1 MAKSI
6 QSFFDWG
13 YVVDKNARGF
23 LTVVFP
29 AHKKHCNIYHPDS
42 EASNT
47 SVPINTFTVTE
58 DKSLLEVPRTF
69 NQHPDYD
76 SRPKDEK
83 LSLRDQIV
91 SFWSS
96 VENRDLKDLKRIRY
110 SDVIEENLQN
120 YIEEVYY
127 TMNADEYQ
135 QLTLRPSDQAF
146 QLLLANTP
154 FLAGVQK
161 MLEEYAD
168 KFSGKEIE
176 SCHFDPVGGF
186 ESFDFTITL
195 T

>member
-6 QSFFDWG
+6 QSFWDWG
-13 YVVDKNARGF
+13 YVVDNDARGF

-29 AHKKHCNIYHPDS
+29 AHKKHCNIWHPD
-42 EASNT
+42 ASNT
-47 SVPINTFTVTE
+47 SGPINTFAVTE
-58 DKSLLEVPRTF
+58 DKSLLEVPRAF

-76 SRPKDEK
+76 PRPKDEK

-96 VENRDLKDLKRIRY
+96 VENRDLKDLKRIKY
-110 SDVIEENLQN
+110 SGVIEDNLQN
-120 YIEEVYY
+120 HIEEVYY
-127 TMNADEYQ
+127 TMQADEYQ
-135 QLTLRPSDQAF
+135 QLTLRPTDQAF
-146 QLLLANTP
+146 QMLLNNTP

-161 MLEEYAD
+161 MLDEYAD
-168 KFSGKEIE
+168 KFSGKKIE

>member
-6 QSFFDWG
+6 PSFFDWG
-13 YVVDKNARGF
+13 YVVDNNARGF

-29 AHKKHCNIYHPDS
+29 ANKKHCNIFHP

-58 DKSLLEVPRTF
+58 DRSLLEVRRAF

-76 SRPKDEK
+76 RRPKAEK

-91 SFWSS
+91 SYWST
-96 VENRDLKDLKRIRY
+96 VENRDLKDLKQIRY
-110 SDVIEENLQN
+110 SDVIEQNLQN
-120 YIEEVYY
+120 HIEEAYD
-127 TMNADEYQ
+127 MMQADEYQ
-135 QLTLRPSDQAF
+135 PLTLRPGDQAF
-146 QLLLANTP
+146 QLLLENTP

-161 MLEEYAD
+161 MLTEYAD
-168 KFSGKEIE
+168 KFSGKKIE

>member
-6 QSFFDWG
+6 QSFWDWG
-13 YVVDKNARGF
+13 YVVDNDARGF

-29 AHKKHCNIYHPDS
+29 ADKKHCNIYHP

-58 DKSLLEVPRTF
+58 DKSLLEVRRAF

-76 SRPKDEK
+76 GRPKDEK

-91 SFWSS
+91 SYWCT
-96 VENRDLKDLKRIRY
+96 VENRDLKDLKQIKY
-110 SDVIEENLQN
+110 SDVIEQNLQDH
-120 YIEEVYY
+120 IEEVYY
-127 TMNADEYQ
+127 TMQADEYQ
-135 QLTLRPSDQAF
+135 PLTLRPDEQAF
-146 QLLLANTP
+146 QLLLDNTP

-161 MLEEYAD
+161 MLDEYAD
-168 KFSGKEIE
+168 KFSGKKIE